1 MKSLLLSLMPWLA
14 AYFLNNTI
22 REYKDNRLGLFRK
35 KSSPP
40 DKPVAAKQQPA
51 LASASDRLINHALA
65 KGAIVQD
72 DDRTA
77 FLGNVLVSI
86 QLHGKETRDAR
97 QARYRAAMT
106 ALEPLTD
113 WRLPLGPGLWLL
125 GAARGH
131 IAIYEALAGSLD
143 PQGSSFT
150 VMDLTAGQ
158 GYSWDGRSNRAV
170 EVAPT
175 SFEGDSH
182 IASATQGR
190 LPLSPETNPV
200 AEDQPEVSASN
211 EKPVTFSEPH
221 EATPNVSVA
230 AETSSISE
238 NTTEAAETQPSVGN
252 WPGAE
257 RFALIGIADEGE
269 LANVI
274 QQAPEKGRKLAGLAA
289 TLPGETTPRSLIAYA
304 NPDGRVQVTSLFSFD
319 REANMLDFM
328 TSFPSSEDGLRYNLT
343 STEVAVSASG
353 LEAEISAT
361 NESGS
366 AIKFF
371 DTRFFA
377 HQRRYRIGQAQPF
390 ILLAFA
396 CQIDVVRSA
405 IKAKSTA
412 KDSRNIPAPCN
423 WKASG
428 RVKTVSRYLT
438 LGRAFTRLLVAFKS
452 DSDRDF
458 DLIVHA
464 TDGVIKGAEPQVG
477 DLIEA
482 QLWVQGFLIA
492 TQSDL
497 AVD

>member
-1 MKSLLLSLMPWLA
+1 M
-14 AYFLNNTI
+14 
-22 REYKDNRLGLFRK
+22 GLFRK

-40 DKPVAAKQQPA
+40 DKPAAAKQQPA
-51 LASASDRLINHALA
+51 STSASDRLMTHALA
-65 KGAIVQD
+65 KGAIVQE

-86 QLHGKETRDAR
+86 QLHGKETRDER
-97 QARYRAAMT
+97 QTRYRAAIT

-131 IAIYEALAGSLD
+131 IAIYEALAASLS

-150 VMDLTAGQ
+150 VMDLTTGQ

-175 SFEGDSH
+175 SFEGDRNGDPM
-182 IASATQGR
+182 TQGR
-190 LPLSPETNPV
+190 LPLHQTNPV
-200 AEDQPEVSASN
+200 GEDQLAASASL
-211 EKPVTFSEPH
+211 KISEST
-221 EATPNVSVA
+221 EAAPNAHAGAESPA
-230 AETSSISE
+230 ASE
-238 NTTEAAETQPSVGN
+238 NTAEAAETQPSVGN

-269 LANVI
+269 LALVI

-319 REANMLDFM
+319 REENMLDFM

-366 AIKFF
+366 TIKFF

-412 KDSRNIPAPCN
+412 KDSGDTSAPCN

-464 TDGVIKGAEPQVG
+464 TDGVIRGAEPQVG

>member
-1 MKSLLLSLMPWLA
+1 M
-14 AYFLNNTI
+14 
-22 REYKDNRLGLFRK
+22 GLFRK
-35 KSSPP
+35 KSPP
-40 DKPVAAKQQPA
+40 IDKPAAQQGPA
-51 LASASDRLINHALA
+51 PVSASDRLITQALA
-65 KGAIVQD
+65 KGAVVKE

-86 QLHGKETRDAR
+86 QLHGKETREAR
-97 QARYRAAMT
+97 QLRYRAAMT
-106 ALEPLTD
+106 ALEPTAE

-125 GAARGH
+125 GAANGH
-131 IAIYEALAGSLD
+131 TAVYEALAGSLD
-143 PQGSSFT
+143 PKGSSFT
-150 VMDLTAGQ
+150 VIDLTSGQ
-158 GYSWDGRSNRAV
+158 GYAWDGRTNRAV

-175 SFEGDSH
+175 SFGEEGQTDP
-182 IASATQGR
+182 ATQGQ
-190 LPLSPETNPV
+190 LLLDPEANTA
-200 AEDQPEVSASN
+200 AENQ
-211 EKPVTFSEPH
+211 
-221 EATPNVSVA
+221 
-230 AETSSISE
+230 AETSFVIEKKSSVSSEAKTTPLSITP
-238 NTTEAAETQPSVGN
+238 TTEPTSASDGTNNVTEEVQPPVGT

-274 QQAPEKGRKLAGLAA
+274 QQAPENGRKLAGLAA

-343 STEVAVSASG
+343 SAEVAVSTTG
-353 LEAEISAT
+353 LEAEITAT

-366 AIKFF
+366 SIKFF

-377 HQRRYRIGQAQPF
+377 HQRRYRLGQPQPF

-405 IKAKSTA
+405 IKANSTA
-412 KDSRNIPAPCN
+412 KETDLPAPCN
-423 WKASG
+423 WRASG

-482 QLWVQGFLIA
+482 QLWVQGFLVA

>member
-1 MKSLLLSLMPWLA
+1 M
-14 AYFLNNTI
+14 
-22 REYKDNRLGLFRK
+22 GLFRK
-35 KSSPP
+35 KSLPN
-40 DKPVAAKQQPA
+40 DKPVAKQEPA
-51 LASASDRLINHALA
+51 PTSASDRLITHALA
-65 KGAIVQD
+65 KGAVVQE

-86 QLHGKETRDAR
+86 QLHGKETREAR
-97 QARYRAAMT
+97 QLRYRAAMT
-106 ALEPLTD
+106 ALESTTD

-125 GAARGH
+125 GVANGH
-131 IAIYEALAGSLD
+131 TAVYETLAGSLE
-143 PQGSSFT
+143 PKSSSFT
-150 VMDLTAGQ
+150 VIDLTSGQ
-158 GYSWDGRSNRAV
+158 GYAWDGRTNRAV

-175 SFEGDSH
+175 SFGEENQTDSRVQGQLLLNPEANTAAMNRGE
-182 IASATQGR
+182 ASSPAEKMSLVSSEAKTT
-190 LPLSPETNPV
+190 PLNV
-200 AEDQPEVSASN
+200 ASTSEPSASDGSGD
-211 EKPVTFSEPH
+211 VTE
-221 EATPNVSVA
+221 EA
-230 AETSSISE
+230 
-238 NTTEAAETQPSVGN
+238 QPTVGT

-257 RFALIGIADEGE
+257 RFVLIGLTDEGE

-274 QQAPEKGRKLAGLAA
+274 QQAPENGRKLAGLAA

-343 STEVAVSASG
+343 ATEVAVSTNG
-353 LEAEISAT
+353 LEAEISAA

-366 AIKFF
+366 SIKFF

-377 HQRRYRIGQAQPF
+377 HQRRYRLGQPQPF

-405 IKAKSTA
+405 IKAKTA
-412 KDSRNIPAPCN
+412 SKETDLPAPCN
-423 WKASG
+423 WQASG

-464 TDGVIKGAEPQVG
+464 ADGVIKGAEPQVG

-482 QLWVQGFLIA
+482 QLWVQGFLVA

>member
-1 MKSLLLSLMPWLA
+1 M
-14 AYFLNNTI
+14 
-22 REYKDNRLGLFRK
+22 GLFRK
-35 KSSPP
+35 KSSLL
-40 DKPVAAKQQPA
+40 DKPATTKQQPA
-51 LASASDRLINHALA
+51 STSASDRLMTHALA
-65 KGAIVQD
+65 KGAVVQE

-77 FLGNVLVSI
+77 FLGNVLISI
-86 QLHGKETRDAR
+86 QLHGKETREAR

-106 ALEPLTD
+106 ALEPLTE

-125 GAARGH
+125 GAGRGH
-131 IAIYEALAGSLD
+131 TAIYEALAGSLN

-150 VMDLTAGQ
+150 VIDLTAGQ
-158 GYSWDGRSNRAV
+158 GYSWDGRTNRAV

-175 SFEGDSH
+175 SFDEDSLVDP
-182 IASATQGR
+182 STQGR
-190 LPLSPETNPV
+190 LSLDPGTAPVVENQPVSSAPIETSI
-200 AEDQPEVSASN
+200 VS
-211 EKPVTFSEPH
+211 SESKSG
-221 EATPNVSVA
+221 TPNVGSAPETPSVPDST
-230 AETSSISE
+230 AEPE
-238 NTTEAAETQPSVGN
+238 EKTQPSVGN

-343 STEVAVSASG
+343 STEVAVSTTG

-361 NESGS
+361 NDSGS

-396 CQIDVVRSA
+396 CRIDVVRSA

-412 KDSRNIPAPCN
+412 KEPGDIPAPCN
-423 WKASG
+423 WRASG

-477 DLIEA
+477 DLIEG

>member
-1 MKSLLLSLMPWLA
+1 MP
-14 AYFLNNTI
+14 
-22 REYKDNRLGLFRK
+22 
-35 KSSPP
+35 
-40 DKPVAAKQQPA
+40 
-51 LASASDRLINHALA
+51 ASASDRLITHALA
-65 KGAIVQD
+65 KGAVVKE

-86 QLHGKETRDAR
+86 QLHGKETREAR
-97 QARYRAAMT
+97 QLRYRAVMT
-106 ALEPLTD
+106 ALEPTTE

-125 GAARGH
+125 GAANGH
-131 IAIYEALAGSLD
+131 TAVYEALAGALE
-143 PQGSSFT
+143 PKTSSFT
-150 VMDLTAGQ
+150 VIDLTSGQ
-158 GYSWDGRSNRAV
+158 GYAWDGRTNRAV

-175 SFEGDSH
+175 SFGEESQTDPT
-182 IASATQGR
+182 TQGQ
-190 LPLSPETNPV
+190 LFSDPESNTPVGNQAEASSLVEKNFPGSSEAKNASLNVILTPEPTSDTDNV
-200 AEDQPEVSASN
+200 AEELQP
-211 EKPVTFSEPH
+211 PVGT
-221 EATPNVSVA
+221 
-230 AETSSISE
+230 
-238 NTTEAAETQPSVGN
+238 

-274 QQAPEKGRKLAGLAA
+274 QQAPENGRKLAGLAA

-343 STEVAVSASG
+343 STEVAISSTG
-353 LEAEISAT
+353 LEAEINAT
-361 NESGS
+361 SESGS
-366 AIKFF
+366 SVKFF

-377 HQRRYRIGQAQPF
+377 HQRRYRLGQPQPF

-405 IKAKSTA
+405 IKAKSTT
-412 KDSRNIPAPCN
+412 KETVLPAPGN
-423 WKASG
+423 WQASG

-482 QLWVQGFLIA
+482 QLWVQGFLVA